1 MGCDRTQIIT
11 ACLAKQA
18 FYLFFMILRMEKL
31 LCLCLSKKTNY
42 AAYHKQCFRS
52 SHSDGNHMN
61 PSQAFS
67 ADRPAPDSTG
77 HAPEKK
83 RSRGLTAPLLAL
95 VVALGWLTARG
106 GFFTPGDDFGYYL
119 GLVGAIMMLV
129 LLLYPLRKH
138 VGFLRKFGAISH
150 WFRLHMLF
158 GIAGPLLILFHSTF
172 TIGSLNAGV
181 AMGCMVLVAG
191 SGVVGRFMY
200 RRIHHGLYGRRATL
214 QEMQAQLGTQ
224 EGEVRSKFHFAPR
237 IESHLKAF
245 GDLAH
250 TRPDGFLRS
259 AWQFLTISL
268 RARRVHAQC
277 MRELRKVLGGHAVQR
292 GWERAKLQHRL
303 AAASEKIRSYLEAA
317 RHTAQFSIYERLFS
331 LWHILHV
338 PFVFMLVISGVVHV
352 IAVHMY

>member
-1 MGCDRTQIIT
+1 MNYTQPLT
-11 ACLAKQA
+11 AETSAQG
-18 FYLFFMILRMEKL
+18 
-31 LCLCLSKKTNY
+31 S
-42 AAYHKQCFRS
+42 AAR
-52 SHSDGNHMN
+52 
-61 PSQAFS
+61 PS
-67 ADRPAPDSTG
+67 T
-77 HAPEKK
+77 K
-83 RSRGLTAPLLAL
+83 RSNFLLLPVLAL
-95 VVALGWLTARG
+95 SGVLIWLSARG
-106 GFFTPGDDFGYYL
+106 EYYTPGDDFGYYL
-119 GLVGAIMMLV
+119 GLVGAVMMLI

-138 VGFLRKFGAISH
+138 IGFMNKLGEIRH

-200 RRIHHGLYGRRATL
+200 RRIHHGLYGRRASL

-224 EGEVRSKFHFAPR
+224 EGEVRSKFHFASQVEAR
-237 IESHLKAF
+237 LKAF

-250 TRPDGFLRS
+250 AHPDGFLRS
-259 AWQFLTISL
+259 TWQFLTISL
-268 RARRVHAQC
+268 RARYVHSQC
-277 MRELRKVLGGHAVQR
+277 MRDLKKILGSHATQR
-292 GWERAKLQHRL
+292 GWERDKLRRRL
-303 AAASEKIRSYLEAA
+303 ATASVMISTYLEAA
-317 RHTAQFSIYERLFS
+317 RHAAQFSAYERLFS

>member
-1 MGCDRTQIIT
+1 MDYTQPLPAGT
-11 ACLAKQA
+11 SAQD
-18 FYLFFMILRMEKL
+18 
-31 LCLCLSKKTNY
+31 S
-42 AAYHKQCFRS
+42 AA
-52 SHSDGNHMN
+52 
-61 PSQAFS
+61 
-67 ADRPAPDSTG
+67 RPPT
-77 HAPEKK
+77 K
-83 RSRGLTAPLLAL
+83 RSNFLLLPVIVLSGVL
-95 VVALGWLTARG
+95 VWLSASG
-106 GFFTPGDDFGYYL
+106 EYYTPGDDFGYYL
-119 GLVGAIMMLV
+119 GLVGALMMLV

-138 VGFLRKFGAISH
+138 IGFMSKLGEIRH

-191 SGVVGRFMY
+191 SGVIGRFMY

-224 EGEVRSKFHFAPR
+224 EGEVRSKFHFAPNVEAR
-237 IESHLKAF
+237 LKAF

-250 TRPDGFLRS
+250 VHPDGFLRS
-259 AWQFLTISL
+259 TWQFLTISL

-277 MRELRKVLGGHAVQR
+277 RRELRKILGGYAVQR
-292 GWERAKLQHRL
+292 GWDHAKLQRRL
-303 AAASEKIRSYLEAA
+303 GAASEKIRTYLEAA

>member
-1 MGCDRTQIIT
+1 MEYTQT
-11 ACLAKQA
+11 V
-18 FYLFFMILRMEKL
+18 
-31 LCLCLSKKTNY
+31 
-42 AAYHKQCFRS
+42 S
-52 SHSDGNHMN
+52 SGQPIQNTD
-61 PSQAFS
+61 A
-67 ADRPAPDSTG
+67 RPPT
-77 HAPEKK
+77 K
-83 RSRGLTAPLLAL
+83 RSNFLLLPFFALTGAL
-95 VVALGWLTARG
+95 VWLSARG
-106 GFFTPGDDFGYYL
+106 EYYTPGDDFGYYL
-119 GLVGAIMMLV
+119 GLVGAIMMLI

-138 VGFLRKFGAISH
+138 VGFLQKLGAISH

-158 GIAGPLLILFHSTF
+158 GIVGPLLILFHSTF

-181 AMGCMVLVAG
+181 AIGCMVLVAG
-191 SGVVGRFMY
+191 SGVIGRFMY

-237 IESHLKAF
+237 VETRLQAF

-250 TRPDGFLRS
+250 ARPDGFLRS
-259 AWQFLTISL
+259 TWQFLTISL

-277 MRELRKVLGGHAVQR
+277 NRELRKVLGGYATQR
-292 GWERAKLQHRL
+292 GWDHVKLQRRL
-303 AAASEKIRSYLEAA
+303 AAASEKIRAYLEAA

>member
-1 MGCDRTQIIT
+1 MGAIV
-11 ACLAKQA
+11 
-18 FYLFFMILRMEKL
+18 
-31 LCLCLSKKTNY
+31 
-42 AAYHKQCFRS
+42 H
-52 SHSDGNHMN
+52 SHRARVANLHMN
-61 PSQAFS
+61 YTQPLSAGQPAQDSAASSSTKPSN
-67 ADRPAPDSTG
+67 
-77 HAPEKK
+77 
-83 RSRGLTAPLLAL
+83 LLLLPAL
-95 VVALGWLTARG
+95 VLVSALVWLAAQG
-106 GFFTPGDDFGYYL
+106 GFYTPGDDFGYYI

-138 VGFLRKFGAISH
+138 IGFMQKLGEIRH
-150 WFRLHMLF
+150 WFRLHMFF

-181 AMGCMVLVAG
+181 AMGCMLLVAG

-214 QEMQAQLGTQ
+214 QEMQAQLGAQ

-237 IESHLKAF
+237 VETRLKAF

-250 TRPDGFLRS
+250 SRPVGFLRS

-268 RARRVHAQC
+268 RARHVRSQC
-277 MRELRKVLGGHAVQR
+277 MRELKKILGNHAAQR
-292 GWERAKLQHRL
+292 GWERDKLRRRL
-303 AAASEKIRSYLEAA
+303 AAAGDMISTYLNAA
-317 RHTAQFSIYERLFS
+317 RHAAQFSAYERLFS

>member
-1 MGCDRTQIIT
+1 MNMEYTQT
-11 ACLAKQA
+11 LSNRPPVQNTSVRPPAK
-18 FYLFFMILRMEKL
+18 
-31 LCLCLSKKTNY
+31 
-42 AAYHKQCFRS
+42 RS
-52 SHSDGNHMN
+52 SFLLLPALFLIG
-61 PSQAFS
+61 ALIWLS
-67 ADRPAPDSTG
+67 A
-77 HAPEKK
+77 
-83 RSRGLTAPLLAL
+83 
-95 VVALGWLTARG
+95 G
-106 GFFTPGDDFGYYL
+106 GEYYTPGDDFGYYL
-119 GLVGAIMMLV
+119 GLVGAVMMLI

-138 VGFLRKFGAISH
+138 VSFLQKLGAISR
-150 WFRLHMLF
+150 WFRLHMVF

-181 AMGCMVLVAG
+181 AMGCMLLVAG
-191 SGVVGRFMY
+191 SGVIGRFMY

-237 IESHLKAF
+237 VEARLIAF

-250 TRPDGFLRS
+250 ARPDGFLRS
-259 AWQFLTISL
+259 TWQFLTISL

-277 MRELRKVLGGHAVQR
+277 MRELRKILGSNAQQR
-292 GWERAKLQHRL
+292 GWDRAKLQRRL
-303 AAASEKIRSYLEAA
+303 KTASEIIRAFLDAA
-317 RHTAQFSIYERLFS
+317 RHSAQFSIYERLFS

>member
-1 MGCDRTQIIT
+1 MDYTQSIPSGET
-11 ACLAKQA
+11 V
-18 FYLFFMILRMEKL
+18 RD
-31 LCLCLSKKTNY
+31 
-42 AAYHKQCFRS
+42 AATR
-52 SHSDGNHMN
+52 
-61 PSQAFS
+61 
-67 ADRPAPDSTG
+67 AP
-77 HAPEKK
+77 KK
-83 RSRGLTAPLLAL
+83 RSSILLLSVL
-95 VVALGWLTARG
+95 VLSSVLIWLVARG
-106 GFFTPGDDFGYYL
+106 EYYSPGDDFGYYL
-119 GLVGAIMMLV
+119 GVVGASMMLT

-138 VGFLRKFGAISH
+138 VSFLSKLGAMSH
-150 WFRLHMLF
+150 WFRFHMLL
-158 GIAGPLLILFHSTF
+158 GIGGPTLILLHSKF

-191 SGVVGRFMY
+191 SGVIGRFMY

-214 QEMQAQLGTQ
+214 QEMQAQLGSQ

-237 IESHLKAF
+237 VETHLKAF

-250 TRPDGFLRS
+250 TRPDGFLRTT
-259 AWQFLTISL
+259 WQFLTISL

-277 MRELRKVLGGHAVQR
+277 MRELRKVLGGYAAQR
-292 GWERAKLQHRL
+292 GWDRDKLQRRL
-303 AAASEKIRSYLEAA
+303 AAASEKISTYLEAA